1 MANISLEHL
10 HLIALAAVEEPA
22 WKDQYRSICR
32 WYSREFHT
40 PLKVVEDEL
49 DQLHVLMHYYE
60 DSFEKL
66 HRSDNEESRQKY
78 EEIKESAMRS
88 QMPEGELTA
97 MEKEDE
103 EWEKQMLREI
113 EAEEKARKAKEKPVT
128 KKDTLEKPNLEDEI
142 EFSVQGEDGPP
153 DF

>member
-1 MANISLEHL
+1 MANISLEQL
-10 HLIALAAVEEPA
+10 HLIALAAVEEPT
-22 WKDQYRSICR
+22 WKDQYRGICR

-40 PLKVVEDEL
+40 PLKVVEEEL

-66 HRSDNEESRQKY
+66 YRSDNEESRQKY
-78 EEIKESAMRS
+78 EAIKEDALRS
-88 QMPEGELTA
+88 QMPEGELTQA
-97 MEKEDE
+97 EREDE
-103 EWEKQMLREI
+103 EWEQQMLREI
-113 EAEEKARKAKEKPVT
+113 AEEEAKAKAQEKPVT